1 MGAMTVAETSAPSW
15 ERLRAELVRFV
26 ASRVRDAAAADDIV
40 HDVLLRAFDQ
50 LAGPQPPVQL
60 KAWLYRVTRNAIV
73 DHYRARRPT
82 AELGEDFDLAAP
94 EAGGADDHSAER
106 DLAGCLEPLLET
118 LPETYRRA
126 LVLAEVDDLPQVEIA
141 RRENLSLS
149 GAKSRV
155 QRARR
160 MLREAV
166 VACCRVEIDRRG
178 GVVDFE
184 GRNGGPGCAGPSAAA
199 AAPSPETNGACGCRT
214 CRPRA

>member
-1 MGAMTVAETSAPSW
+1 MGAMAVAETPAPSW

-26 ASRVRDAAAADDIV
+26 GARVGGSAAADDIV

-50 LAGPQPPVQL
+50 LAGPQPPVHL

-73 DHYRARRPT
+73 DHYRARRPA

-94 EAGGADDHSAER
+94 EAGGADDPSAER
-106 DLAGCLEPLLET
+106 DLAGCLSPLLET
-118 LPETYRRA
+118 LPEPYRRS
-126 LVLAEVDDLPQVEIA
+126 LVLAEVDDLPQAEIA
-141 RRENLSLS
+141 RREGLSLS

-160 MLREAV
+160 MLRDAV
-166 VACCRVEIDRRG
+166 LACCRVEIDRRG

-184 GRNGGPGCAGPSAAA
+184 GRAGGPGCASPSEP
-199 AAPSPETNGACGCRT
+199 APGTSDASGCRS